1 MKEKTCFIISPI
13 GDEKSETRECADLF
27 RSVVKEV
34 AELHDLRAYRADEIT
49 GTSDINMDVMDSVIN
64 SDMCIVDLTGLNP
77 NVMFEFGIRYQTK
90 KYYVI
95 CAKTGTKLPFDM
107 ISKRTIFYDD
117 LNITKNA
124 KKLKDQLREYIRQ
137 AEKNDYQ
144 AEEIASLKSIY
155 ELIQTVLK
163 KVDRISSGQQK
174 VTVGSDNIDLVAMDE
189 RPLIRELGAAGAFT
203 YAYESQNIQLAEKVI
218 EYCRKL
224 PHLENK
230 LCALAAMGSQKATIE
245 LIKLLENAEDKS
257 VFADVKQVIG
267 TATSGVMIGYN
278 DGIESLRAV
287 FEKYEL
293 WAEDN
298 KERAFILNQK
308 QRLYAFEHKWNEA
321 MQLAKKVLELDA
333 EELGYIYN
341 YAFTLKELNRNSE
354 AREMMKKVANQLTDD
369 DHLVL
374 AYSLFIESTDAEYQ
388 NLAQSV
394 MQKLSAEYPYKAQL
408 LQFGILG

>member
-13 GDEKSETRECADLF
+13 GDEKSEARECADLF

-64 SDMCIVDLTGLNP
+64 SDICIVDLTGLNP

-90 KYYVI
+90 KNYVI

-144 AEEIASLKSIY
+144 AEEVASLKSIY

-174 VTVGSDNIDLVAMDE
+174 VTAGSYNIDLVAVDE
-189 RPLIRELGAAGAFT
+189 RPLIRELGAAGAFA

-224 PHLENK
+224 PNLENK
-230 LCALAAMGSQKATIE
+230 LCALASMGSQKATIE
-245 LIKLLENAEDKS
+245 LINLLENAEDKS

-267 TATSGVMIGYN
+267 SAASGVMTGYN
-278 DGIESLRAV
+278 DGIESLRAI

-298 KERAFILNQK
+298 KERAFILTQK

-321 MQLAKKVLELDA
+321 MQLAKKVLELDG

-354 AREMMKKVANQLTDD
+354 AREMMKKVADRLTDD
-369 DHLVL
+369 DHLAL
-374 AYSLFIESTDAEYQ
+374 AYSLFIESADAEYQ